1 MSKKI
6 EKTAK
11 KPAAVSEPKAKK
23 ASSKTVEAPTPQ
35 ISKKREAFVRLG
47 EGRTAAAIQGIRL
60 IGNLSNTAMYEYT
73 AEDVKKMLNSIREE
87 LASTEARFEAET
99 HKKSRAPVKFEL

>member
-1 MSKKI
+1 MSKKT

-11 KPAAVSEPKAKK
+11 KPAASEPKAKK
-23 ASSKTVEAPTPQ
+23 TTAKAVDAVPAV
-35 ISKKREAFVRLG
+35 SKKREAFVRLA

-73 AEDVKKMLNSIREE
+73 PDDVKKMLNSIREE